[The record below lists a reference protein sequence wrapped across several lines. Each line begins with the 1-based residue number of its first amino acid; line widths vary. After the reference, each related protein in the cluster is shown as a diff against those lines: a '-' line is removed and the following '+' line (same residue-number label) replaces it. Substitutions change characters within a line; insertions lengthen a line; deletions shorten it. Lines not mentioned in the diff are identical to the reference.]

1 MAVPLQQMPR
11 ARAARRHAVLERAG
25 RTPFLVVTPRRRI
38 AWFAIT
44 LAVLVSTAMLG
55 AVLLHTRIAERQ
67 LRIDELEDGVRSAQ
81 EEYDVLRASRAE
93 LRAPTR
99 LAAEAAALGMVR
111 GGESDFVTVDPMTL
125 AIAIASVGR
134 VPAGDEIVVGS
145 TDRLDPLDQFRLVK
159 QVAAEAP

>member
-1 MAVPLQQMPR
+1 MAVPLRHEP
-11 ARAARRHAVLERAG
+11 ARSERRQAVLERAG
-25 RTPFLVVTPRRRI
+25 RTPFVVVTPRRRV

-44 LAVLVSTAMLG
+44 LCVLMTTAMLG

-67 LRIDELEDGVRSAQ
+67 RHIDALDQGVRDAYA
-81 EEYDVLRASRAE
+81 EYDVLRASRAE

-99 LAAEAAALGMVR
+99 LATEAAALGMVP
-111 GGESDFVTVDPMTL
+111 GDESRFVTVDPMTL
-125 AIAIASVGR
+125 AKAIASTGR

-145 TDRLDPLDQFRLVK
+145 TDRLDPLEQFRLVK